1 MSAAQLELTTGD
13 PVMAMGGWSGS
24 DNAITLDQLKADVAS
39 GKLRYVII
47 SGQGGGGMGGSSSSS
62 SSSSIDAWVVANGK
76 VVTISGSSTTLY
88 DLSGATT
95 V

>member
-1 MSAAQLELTTGD
+1 MSAAQLELATGD

-24 DNAITLDQLKADVAS
+24 DNAIALDQLKADVAA

-62 SSSSIDAWVVANGK
+62 SIDTWVVANGK
-76 VVTISGSSTTLY
+76 AVTISGSSTTLY
-88 DLSGATT
+88 DLSGAAAA
-95 V
+95 